1 MVSVGIGAGVWAA
14 TGHALAVPAATV
26 TGVLVDA
33 DHALDYY
40 YLYVKKDNRRLF
52 VLLHGWEYTLVAMAL
67 VVAVWYHPILLAL
80 ALGHLG
86 HLVGDQLGN
95 HPGHPLAYS
104 IAYRGR
110 LGFRRTGMFR
120 EPPATLSE
128 ALSSSIPLWRQI
140 EPSVVKA
147 ASRLGMGAPNAPRR
161 PRLQHSEGPPGP
173 RPSGDATS
181 STARVDTPGQR

>member
-104 IAYRGR
+104 IAYRVR
-110 LGFRRTGMFR
+110 LGFRRNGMFR

-128 ALSSSIPLWRQI
+128 ALANSIPLWRHV
-140 EPSVVKA
+140 EPALIKVA
-147 ASRLGMGAPNAPRR
+147 FRLGIGAPNAPNR
-161 PRLQHSEGPPGP
+161 PRHQHSEGPPGP
-173 RPSGDATS
+173 QPSSDATRS
-181 STARVDTPGQR
+181 KHGPG

>member
-1 MVSVGIGAGVWAA
+1 M
-14 TGHALAVPAATV
+14 
-26 TGVLVDA
+26 DA
-33 DHALDYY
+33 DHTLDYY

-52 VLLHGWEYTLVAMAL
+52 VLLHGWEYPLVAM
-67 VVAVWYHPILLAL
+67 

-86 HLVGDQLGN
+86 HLVGGQLCN
-95 HPGHPLAYS
+95 QPGHPLAYS
-104 IAYRGR
+104 IVYRVR
-110 LGFRRTGMFR
+110 LGFRRNGMFG

-128 ALSSSIPLWRQI
+128 ALASSIPIWSQI
-140 EPSVVKA
+140 EHYVVRA

-173 RPSGDATS
+173 RPCGDATS